1 MSTNTPAIVRREEVN
16 VCGSNILAIVTAD
29 NKCYFSPKHVCDA
42 LGIDW
47 KSQHVKIKADPVLS
61 QGVVEITIPS
71 AGGAQKTTTLPIEF
85 LSGWL
90 FTIKKVAPELQAK
103 LNLYRAE
110 AYYALDAWFR
120 QGLRSNPTVQEVL
133 SLPDFTNPAEAARAW
148 ADEYEKR
155 QALEIEN
162 AKLAPKAKLYDQY
175 MDVDGTLNLTS
186 AAKVLGFTS
195 GRALGMYLRET
206 LNWLFLDTKQVIPK
220 AHVIEKG
227 FMTTK
232 AWSMIDRQKSGVQGL
247 ITAKGMDYLMKHFG
261 LNEKEAA

>member
-1 MSTNTPAIVRREEVN
+1 MSNTPTIVSDLVIIDSTRN
-16 VCGSNILAIVTAD
+16 V
-29 NKCYFSPKHVCDA
+29 PM
-42 LGIDW
+42 
-47 KSQHVKIKADPVLS
+47 
-61 QGVVEITIPS
+61 
-71 AGGAQKTTTLPIEF
+71 TTSL
-85 LSGWL
+85 
-90 FTIKKVAPELQAK
+90 KVAEVFGKEHKNTIQAIELLDCSEEFRK
-103 LNLYRAE
+103 LNFQLSSYKPAGAKRSYPMYLMTRDGFTFLAMGFTGARAAEFKERYIAEFNRME
-110 AYYALDAWFR
+110 AE
-120 QGLRSNPTVQEVL
+120 LRKSRMVA
-133 SLPDFTNPAEAARAW
+133 LPDFTNPAEAARAW
-148 ADEYEKR
+148 ADQYEKR